1 MVPTSIRLLNMLYRK
16 QKIKKLTLI
25 NRELIETLKKQNDEL
40 TKRITKQ
47 RGKSHSKSFSVSQS
61 T

>member
-1 MVPTSIRLLNMLYRK
+1 MLHRK
-16 QKIKKLTLI
+16 QKIRALTQV

-40 TKRITKQ
+40 TKRISKQ
-47 RGKSHSKSFSVSQS
+47 RGKSHNKSISLSQS